1 MAELSTSRT
10 LAISVG
16 FALAACSTPSTD
28 HPSYTTDEL
37 RAEQDAQS
45 RAAKE
50 APLYFNDKKTYGY
63 KQIDALDER
72 MRPVAERVRIAASKL
87 CEDMRNGA
95 EETDEDNCIFT
106 INMDPHKHALNAY
119 ANGKMAVIY
128 PAMVDFLKSND
139 QLAFVLSHEM
149 AHNVMHHID
158 KQKSNANYGLAIGM
172 LGDIA
177 AGMERVNSKG
187 AFSKTGANAATR
199 TYSPEF
205 EAEADYVGLYIMAR
219 AGYNIDKA
227 PDVWRIMSQTQPDA
241 IYVTTTHPNNPA
253 RTIAMTKTVA
263 EIHAKQRAH
272 QPLIPNIQKEA

>member
-1 MAELSTSRT
+1 MRQAPTYLP
-10 LAISVG
+10 AVA
-16 FALAACSTPSTD
+16 ALALVACAAPTTD
-28 HPSYTTDEL
+28 KPAYTQDEL

-45 RAAKE
+45 KAVKE
-50 APLYFNDKKTYGY
+50 APLYFDDKKNYGY
-63 KQIDALDER
+63 KQIDALDVR
-72 MRPVAERVRIAASKL
+72 MKPVAERVQRAASQM
-87 CEDMRNGA
+87 CEDLRHGQPQD
-95 EETDEDNCIFT
+95 DEDNCIFT

-119 ANGKMAVIY
+119 ANGRTAVIY

-158 KQKSNANYGLAIGM
+158 KQKQNANYGIAFGM

-187 AFSKTGANAATR
+187 AFSKTGAKSAGGAF
-199 TYSPEF
+199 SPEF

-227 PDVWRIMSQTQPDA
+227 PDVWRIMSQAQPDA
-241 IYVTTTHPNNPA
+241 IYVTSTHPNNPA

-272 QPLIPNIQKEA
+272 QPLIPNIQA